1 MASIENSAKFT
12 GNDLNTRVEVLSA
25 IPSVMPDGT
34 RAVRYASLCGR
45 WANVSIVNTKNENA
59 DGEEIRRTT
68 NYRIVIRH
76 KKGLISNETAFRHNG
91 ILLRQTAPPIKLS
104 NGMLLID
111 CVALGEAADEDR
123 GQ

>member
-1 MASIENSAKFT
+1 MASIEISSKFT
-12 GNDLNTRVEVLSA
+12 GNDLNARVKVLSA

-34 RAVRYASLCGR
+34 RAVRYASLGGR

-68 NYRIVIRH
+68 NYRIVIRY

-91 ILLRQTAPPIKLS
+91 ILLRQTAPPIKLG